1 MCLPALSVGLG
12 VVILLVLSCS
22 PAKRARTLFDRG
34 VVADISIPDF
44 SDEAEEE
51 REPASETVRED
62 TGREPGEPL
71 IMNAIRD
78 DETGEMVATD
88 IISASRVV
96 ARFNNVPERLG
107 NVSISFDLMVPAA
120 LLDSDWQLRFSP
132 VMEIAGEH
140 RRLESVNVTGSGYR
154 DRQLRGYQRYRE
166 FLASIVTDTTDLM
179 MMRQL
184 ELFIARYYPE
194 TYAMRTDSSV
204 VPAPDAENLFGV
216 TQMDAVAHYSKTL
229 RHYVNDRK
237 KRNRDKMFRKYV
249 KSPIDSSGLR
259 LDTVLRASG
268 GDFLYRYTQS
278 FRSLPRLKKVV
289 VNMTGSLWRFGEYIC
304 DFPSPDSL
312 EFYISSLSSLADDSP
327 HYKMVI
333 RERVVRD
340 NTLALI
346 DFAAG
351 KSAVDTLRGC
361 NAEELARVRRCI
373 GDVFER
379 DELELDS
386 LVVTAACSPEGSWKA
401 NASLSRARSE
411 AVRDCIAEL
420 FEYGADS
427 LLRTSCLPEDWGRLT
442 AMIGSD
448 SLVSESS
455 RRFYLETVLPV
466 SDPDARE
473 LRLRKMPEYAHLRES
488 LYPKLRT
495 VRFDFHLHRRGMVK
509 DTVHTT
515 EIDTAYMRGVDALR
529 QLDYPA
535 AVALLRPYRD
545 YNSALAFAS
554 AGYDHSS
561 WDVLKDLPDNSA
573 KVCYLKA
580 LVLSRLGM
588 RAEAM
593 LQFAK
598 TLELDPSMRYRAGL
612 DPEMEPFR

>member
-1 MCLPALSVGLG
+1 M
-12 VVILLVLSCS
+12 LVACVAMALSCS
-22 PAKRARTLFDRG
+22 PARKARTLFEKG
-34 VVADISIPDF
+34 VVADIGITDRLADEPDEPEPAVPV
-44 SDEAEEE
+44 SGEAE
-51 REPASETVRED
+51 
-62 TGREPGEPL
+62 REPGEPL

-88 IISASRVV
+88 VLSASKVV
-96 ARFNNVPERLG
+96 ARFNHVPERLG
-107 NVSISFDLMVPAA
+107 NVSICFDIMVPAA

-140 RRLESVNVTGSGYR
+140 RPLEPVNVTGAGYR

-194 TYAMRTDSSV
+194 TYAMKTDSSL

-216 TQMDAVAHYSKTL
+216 TQRDAVTHYSKTL
-229 RHYVNDRK
+229 RHYINDRK
-237 KRNRDKMFRKYV
+237 KRNREKMFRKYV
-249 KSPIDSSGLR
+249 KSPIDSAGLR
-259 LDTVLRASG
+259 LDTVLRASN
-268 GDFLYRYTQS
+268 GDFIYRYAQS
-278 FRSLPRLKKVV
+278 FRSVPKLKKVV
-289 VNMTGSLWRFGEYIC
+289 VNMTGSVWCFGEYIC

-327 HYKMVI
+327 RYRMVI

-351 KSAVDTLRGC
+351 KSAVDTSRGR
-361 NAEELARVRRCI
+361 NSEELARVRKCI

-386 LVVTAACSPEGSWKA
+386 LVVTAACSPEGGWKA
-401 NASLSRARSE
+401 NAALSRARSA

-427 LLRTSCLPEDWGRLT
+427 LLRTSCLPEDWERLT
-442 AMIGSD
+442 AMIASD
-448 SLVSESS
+448 SLVPEPS
-455 RRFYLETVLPV
+455 RRFYRETVLPL
-466 SDPDARE
+466 SDPDVRE
-473 LRLRKMPEYAHLRES
+473 LRLRKMPEYSYVRAN
-488 LYPKLRT
+488 LYPKLRA

-515 EIDTAYMRGVDALR
+515 EIDTVYMRGVEALKR
-529 QLDYPA
+529 LDYPA
-535 AVALLRPYRD
+535 AVGLLRPYRD

-573 KVCYLKA
+573 RLCYLKA

-588 RAEAM
+588 HGEARRK
-593 LQFAK
+593 FEAA
-598 TLELDPSMRYRAGL
+598 LEMDPSMRYRANL
-612 DPEMEPFR
+612 DPEMEMILKNVNTK